1 MGRRLNVSQPVV
13 INTELA
19 PLDDSFVVQPSGQTE
34 QWYYDN
40 TGQYSPNR
48 QTTPLTLTPMVSAFD
63 PDTNTKYE
71 PLFSAAPRWYVTEY
85 NSTLNRYV
93 ETEVTATSDG
103 QNVPYFKYGNTL
115 KVKRNVPYST
125 PVQVRCSAI
134 YIDPRDVGLT
144 HSVETTITLSTNRDA
159 SVVFPSLSFANP
171 ASRAFNPL
179 VDDNSLYTFNAVAKQ
194 GGSDVTNS
202 VYFVWYAI
210 DGTTEVLADTMIWYV
225 GGQNTATLTV
235 DALFGEEIKLVL
247 RAKENAQSQTLY
259 PDKVYGNVTWKIP
272 DIETNVICENGSA
285 VRSNTTSMTFRA
297 SVNVRGRIL
306 SDEKVA
312 QNLDINWK
320 YRKNNTST
328 VNDAGWGVQTT
339 IPASELRNVTGSTNT
354 PSSTSVYPIVY
365 VRSSFEVVTHNGVN
379 VTHNDALVYHR
390 FSE

>member
-115 KVKRNVPYST
+115 KVKRNVSYST

-194 GGSDVTNS
+194 GGVDVTNS

-225 GGQNTATLTV
+225 GGQNTTTLTV

-259 PDKVYGNVTWKIP
+259 PNKVYGNVTWKIP

-312 QNLDINWK
+312 QNLDFNWK
-320 YRKNNTST
+320 YRKNNAST

-354 PSSTSVYPIVY
+354 QSSASVYPIVY

-379 VTHNDALVYHR
+379 VTHNNELVYHR
-390 FSE
+390 STL